1 MAGTVAGGKKTAA
14 TNKMRYGM
22 DFYKLIGH
30 KGGKVSRGGGFAA
43 NRDLAMEAGRKGGL
57 ASRRTNEQ
65 MEAGE

>member
-22 DFYKLIGH
+22 DFYRLIGH

-43 NRDLAMEAGRKGGL
+43 NRELATEAGRRGGQ
-57 ASRRTNEQ
+57 ASRRTKKQ